1 MLRRLVIVIA
11 VCVCLAPLAF
21 GAGGQ
26 EKASTGPVKLTWF
39 APMSAGPELD
49 LWKLQLLPDFQKL
62 HPNITV
68 EHSVEVWADYWQKIA
83 VMFAGGQFPDLVWMH
98 YTRFKDYAQ
107 QGMLQPLDDVMS
119 KDKGFNVADY
129 APQMMDIFK
138 HKGKQYVMPKDHG
151 GTAVWYNIDMLEGA
165 GMKLPWQGWKWSDF
179 LEIATKMTKDTNG
192 DGQTDVWGTNDIFL
206 GGDPASWWHA
216 EAGWDVLKSF
226 GGETYSDDF
235 KTAFI
240 DKPETVEAIQFMADV
255 LNKHKIA
262 PKSEQIAGLGDPF
275 RIGKVALHGFPH
287 ANQGFFVRYEK
298 RPIKRYGIEFVPA
311 GKGGTFYGLGATGF
325 AIPTKSQ
332 HPKEAWE
339 LTKFGVSK
347 ETGEK
352 VAQHYRW
359 GAIRKDQWALRFEL
373 QEKAGITIEENWRR
387 VWVDSVFKPKELG
400 VTVGNALVPAGLWEI
415 NTILKTEFDPVYL
428 GKRTAQEAAAAAK
441 PKIQAV
447 LAKNYK

>member
-26 EKASTGPVKLTWF
+26 EKATGPVKLTWF

-151 GTAVWYNIDMLEGA
+151 GTAVWYNIDMLEAA

-192 DGQTDVWGTNDIFL
+192 DGQTDQWGTNDIFL

-216 EAGWDVLKSF
+216 EAGWDVIKSF
-226 GGETYSDDF
+226 GGETYSEDF

-275 RIGKVALHGFPH
+275 RIGKVAMGGFPH
-287 ANQGFFVRYEK
+287 ASQGFNIRYEK

-311 GKGGTFYGLGATGF
+311 GKGGTMYGLGATGY
-325 AIPTKSQ
+325 AIPTKSG

-339 LTKFGVSK
+339 LAKFGVSK

-352 VAQHYRW
+352 VARHYRW

-373 QEKAGITIEENWRR
+373 QRDAGIYIEENWQR
-387 VWVDSVFKPKELG
+387 VWVDSVLKPKEVG
-400 VTVGNALVPAGLWEI
+400 VNVGNALVPAGLWEI

-447 LAKNYK
+447 LQKNYK